1 MRMVNEGWGAMS
13 KQISKEESADE
24 RLAILGGQPKLTRQP
39 PAWPIFDESDRKAL
53 NDVMESRVWGG
64 YHESVGELEE
74 RFAAYHGA
82 KHGIALANGTVSLE
96 IALSAAGIK
105 PGDEVIVPPITFV
118 ASATAVSRIGA
129 VPVFVDIDPQTINLD
144 PREVAH
150 YINGRTRAIVAV
162 HFAGHPADLDQLT
175 ELCDRHGLILI
186 EDCAHAHGAEWH
198 ERRVGSFG
206 SFGSFSF
213 QASKNMTAGEGGL
226 LVTND
231 SELAERA
238 RSISNQGRRT
248 GGAWYE
254 HARLGTNARLT
265 GFQAV
270 LLLNQLQRL
279 PQQVGTR
286 MERARRLRAGL
297 RKFSG
302 LKPTPQQLDER
313 VTAHGFHLFSMTFDR
328 DAFCGVSRS
337 RVIEALQAEGVPV
350 TAGYPQPIYR
360 NELFKHHPNVVH
372 ACPEAER
379 YCETSVWLPHNA
391 LLADERWIDD
401 ALAAMRKVQ
410 ERADE
415 LLPEAT

>member
-1 MRMVNEGWGAMS
+1 MS
-13 KQISKEESADE
+13 KEMLHKQSHH
-24 RLAILGGQPKLTRQP
+24 RLALLGGPAALTRRP
-39 PAWPIFDESDRKAL
+39 PDWPIFDESDRKAL

-64 YHESVGELEE
+64 YHESVGALER

-82 KHGIALANGTVSLE
+82 AHGIALANGTVSLE
-96 IALSAAGIK
+96 IALSAVGIK

-129 VPVFVDIDPQTINLD
+129 GPVFVDIDPQTINLD
-144 PREVAH
+144 PQKVAEH
-150 YINGRTRAIVAV
+150 INDRTRAIVVV
-162 HFAGHPADLDQLT
+162 HFAGHPADLDRLT
-175 ELCDRHGLILI
+175 ELCDQRGLVMI

-213 QASKNMTAGEGGL
+213 QASKNMTAGEGGI

-231 SELAERA
+231 AELAERA
-238 RSISNQGRRT
+238 RSISKQGRRT

-265 GFQAV
+265 GFQAT

-279 PQQVGTR
+279 PQQVATR
-286 MERARRLRAGL
+286 MERARRLREGL
-297 RKFSG
+297 RKIPG
-302 LKPTPQQLDER
+302 LKPTPEMLDER
-313 VTAHGFHLFSMTFDR
+313 VSAHGLHIFSMKFDQ
-328 DAFCGVSRS
+328 DAFGGVSRS
-337 RVIEALQAEGVPV
+337 RVIEAMQAEGLPV

-360 NELFKHHPNVVH
+360 NELFKHHPHVVH
-372 ACPEAER
+372 DCTEAEA
-379 YCETSVWLPHNA
+379 YCRTSVWLPHNA
-391 LLADERWIDD
+391 LLADEQWIDD
-401 ALAAMRKVQ
+401 ALAAVRKVR

-415 LLPEAT
+415 LLPEAK